1 MASTHRP
8 ARPDSPPAPPCGHLR
23 RALGRERNPLG
34 RALDRAR
41 SRAVVLTALGVALAA
56 LLGAGTAAIHLTAG
70 QRQAAATATRLHR
83 VDALVQGS
91 IRKAEATVVEGKAVY
106 RADAAWTYPGDQ
118 RNTGSIDVPRTTR
131 PGATVGIWVDQ
142 NGRPAAA
149 PPSTVDLVFG
159 AVCLGLFVFGLLGVL
174 ASAGLCARLSAL
186 DRRADRAWTR
196 SWARLEPVWS
206 GRAPRGHHH
215 G

>member
-1 MASTHRP
+1 MSSTHRP

-41 SRAVVLTALGVALAA
+41 SRAVVLTALGIALAA
-56 LLGAGTAAIHLTAG
+56 LLVAGAAVSHVTAG
-70 QRQAAATATRLHR
+70 QRQAAATAARLHR
-83 VDALVQGS
+83 VEASVQGS
-91 IRKAEATVVEGKAVY
+91 VRKAEATVVGGKTVY

-118 RNTGSIDVPRTTR
+118 RNTGSIDVPRTAG
-131 PGATVGIWVDQ
+131 PGATVAIRVDR

-149 PPSTVDLVFG
+149 PRSTADLVFD
-159 AVCLGLFVFGLLGVL
+159 AVCLGLLLFGLLSVL
-174 ASAGLCARLSAL
+174 ASAGLCVRLSAL

-206 GRAPRGHHH
+206 GRASRGHHH